1 MLYRIPHGPRD
12 RRMLGWFL
20 VGSPISVEFEV
31 DLGRFT
37 SDRLQTDG
45 RLVRNIQIR
54 YNQFELDFWLVSWI
68 RPTTN
73 SQAVGIESDVQNP
86 TVNWPSPR
94 WAESGHG
101 CKLKIRL

>member
-1 MLYRIPHGPRD
+1 MAIALYTSPAPFSPFLLSSPSSLFSFTFFFPMLYRIPHGPRD

-54 YNQFELDFWLVSWI
+54 YNQFELDFWLVS
-68 RPTTN
+68 
-73 SQAVGIESDVQNP
+73 
-86 TVNWPSPR
+86 
-94 WAESGHG
+94 
-101 CKLKIRL
+101 